1 MSEGNTFRD
10 LIARVRAGD
19 EEAAR
24 EIVRTYEPTI
34 RRTVRIRLADPRL
47 RRLLDSTDICQSVF
61 GSFFV
66 RAALGQ
72 YDLDDPQQLLRLL
85 VDMSRKKLINH
96 ERRER
101 AARRDIQRTQGG
113 AALEFGVPAPDA
125 TPSQEVAAREL
136 LQEVRKRLSPD
147 ERRLAEQRAAGRDWA
162 GIAADEGGTPESLRK
177 KLGRAVD
184 RVVQELGLDEAAD
197 E

>member
-1 MSEGNTFRD
+1 MSEGNAFRD

-24 EIVRTYEPTI
+24 QLVQTYEPTI

-72 YDLDDPQQLLRLL
+72 YDLDDRQQLLRLL
-85 VDMSRKKLINH
+85 VNMSRKKLIDH

-101 AARRDIQRTQGG
+101 AARRDFRRTQGAG
-113 AALEFGVPAPDA
+113 VLEANLVAPGA
-125 TPSQEVAAREL
+125 TPSQEVATGEL

-162 GIAADEGGTPESLRK
+162 GIAADEGDTPEALRK

-184 RVVQELGLDEAAD
+184 RVLQELGLVEAAD
-197 E
+197 D

>member
-1 MSEGNTFRD
+1 MSADNPFRD

-19 EEAAR
+19 EAAAR
-24 EIVRTYEPTI
+24 ELVRTYEPTI
-34 RRTVRIRLADPRL
+34 RRTIRVRLADPRL
-47 RRLLDSTDICQSVF
+47 RRLLDSTDICQSVL

-85 VDMSRKKLINH
+85 VNMSRKKLIDH

-101 AARRDIQRTQGG
+101 AARRDFRRTQAAG
-113 AALEFGVPAPDA
+113 ALQLNLAAPDP
-125 TPSQEVAAREL
+125 TPSQEVAASEL
-136 LQEVRKRLSPD
+136 LAEVRKRLSPD

-162 GIAADEGGTPESLRK
+162 GIAADEGDSPEALRK
-177 KLGRAVD
+177 KLGRAVE

-197 E
+197 D

>member
-1 MSEGNTFRD
+1 MAEGNSFRE
-10 LIARVRAGD
+10 LMARVRAGD
-19 EEAAR
+19 DAAAR
-24 EIVRTYEPTI
+24 ELMRTYEPTI
-34 RRTVRIRLADPRL
+34 RRTIRIRLADPRL
-47 RRLLDSTDICQSVF
+47 RRVLDSTDICQSVF

-85 VDMSRKKLINH
+85 VNMSRKKLIDH

-101 AARRDIQRTQGG
+101 AARRDFRRTQAAG
-113 AALEFGVPAPDA
+113 ALEYELPAREG
-125 TPSQEVAAREL
+125 TPSQEVAAQEL
-136 LQEVRKRLSPD
+136 LREVRKRLSPD

-162 GIAADEGGTPESLRK
+162 GIAADEGDSPEALRK

-184 RVVQELGLDEAAD
+184 RVVQELGLDEGAD